1 MRRHTFRPLIS
12 TYVQVA
18 AGLLFFLVGGGSQA
32 ALFERNADNLQQE
45 AAAAHAEGKQ
55 LAVVLTLPDC
65 PGCLEMEK
73 TVYRDRRT
81 EKLIEGRFR
90 TVRLDLSRSAPI
102 IDTLGRATPVVD
114 FAKRLRAV
122 ATPSLVFFAGD
133 GSFAYRYTGTLDQA
147 GLRDLADYVV
157 RAKFEE
163 FPFAPRDAARGNLAA
178 RQDRALHASPPA
190 GNLPLYP
197 EFALA
202 ASDGRERRLAD
213 FRGQVVA
220 LSVGY
225 TQCPDVCPTTLIELK
240 AAVEGLPPT
249 LRRQVQ
255 VLFATV
261 DPDRDGLAMLKEYV
275 AAFSPTSGRPVLGL
289 RGSAEATARL
299 ISQLQLVA
307 EKRPSGS
314 AGYTVDHTAGVFLF
328 DANGRLRGLAPFGQ
342 SVTALRS
349 DLAHLLAERS
359 GGSAVAPR
367 LVRAN

>member
-1 MRRHTFRPLIS
+1 MLRHTFRPLIPA
-12 TYVQVA
+12 YVQVA
-18 AGLLFFLVGGGSQA
+18 AGLLFLLVGGGSQA
-32 ALFERNADNLQQE
+32 ALFERSADNLQQE
-45 AAAAHAEGKQ
+45 AAAAQAEGKQ
-55 LAVVLTLPDC
+55 LAVVITLPDC

-73 TVYRDRRT
+73 TAYRDRRT

-90 TVRLDLSRSAPI
+90 TVRLDLSRAAPI
-102 IDTLGRATPVVD
+102 IDPLGRTTTVAD

-122 ATPSLVFFAGD
+122 ATPSFVFFAGD
-133 GSFAYRYTGTLDQA
+133 GSFSYRYTGTLDQA

-163 FPFAPRDAARGNLAA
+163 FPFAPRNAARGNPAA
-178 RQDRALHASPPA
+178 RQERALNASLPA
-190 GNLPLYP
+190 GSLPLYP

-249 LRRQVQ
+249 QRRQVQ
-255 VLFATV
+255 VLFATI

-275 AAFSPTSGRPVLGL
+275 AAFSPASGRPVLGL

-328 DANGRLRGLAPFGQ
+328 DANGRLRGLSPFGQ
-342 SVTALRS
+342 SVAALRS
-349 DLAHLLAERS
+349 DLAHLLAEGS
-359 GGSAVAPR
+359 GGPAVGQRVA
-367 LVRAN
+367 RAN